1 LLKTIYFKEHLGV
14 NYKYFYLSNIYN
26 MEFGVSCSP
35 AQMRK
40 LKSGGAVTLNRTHFV
55 EGSPHRIMVMPNTGR
70 RIMTAMKKDKGV
82 RIALKPEEDIVAMT
96 EGGKISLKS
105 IGRSFSKA
113 FDPKGKTTKAFKD
126 VGKEFVKT
134 GDVIKRGFNKE
145 IVDSGV
151 GKEIAKNLIRAGT
164 DVILPGALGAA
175 SMALGDPTG
184 MSGQIVGNIA
194 GNYIKGAA
202 EKGGYGARGRMR
214 RMEMEGGSTYAQR
227 LARRT
232 RNTFKPVAKV
242 LKKIAANPVVK
253 EVGKV
258 ALREGAKA
266 AGEALTAYTGNPAA
280 GIAFERLAVSGGD
293 KLIETGS
300 AKKAIGASKNVAKRM
315 AVEAVDD
322 YIDANLTGVERDIAQ
337 KALAGRYSSAS
348 DLVYDYGNSKIE
360 NFAAEQQLSGYG
372 IPRRTRGGLRMGK
385 GMAHLTP
392 AYSVS
397 MRSATSG
404 AGFRVA
410 DDRMVT
416 PAPSLSGVIQ
426 TGSPYQRI
434 NSAAMSPFI
443 PSSPQLAGQMV
454 GRSGGS
460 FYPAGRG
467 GSFVPSG

>member
-1 LLKTIYFKEHLGV
+1 
-14 NYKYFYLSNIYN
+14 

-70 RIMTAMKKDKGV
+70 RIMTAMRKDKGV
-82 RIALKPEEDIVAMT
+82 RIALKPEEDLVAMT

-113 FDPKGKTTKAFKD
+113 FDPKKNGVAKAFKP
-126 VGKEFVKT
+126 VGQELVRT

-151 GKEIAKNLIRAGT
+151 GKEIAKGLIRAGT
-164 DVILPGALGAA
+164 DVILPTALGAA

-184 MSGQIVGNIA
+184 MSGQIVGNVA

-202 EKGGYGARGRMR
+202 EKGGYGARM
-214 RMEMEGGSTYAQR
+214 GGSTYAQR

-232 RNTFKPVAKV
+232 RNTFKPVGKV

-253 EVGKV
+253 EIGKV

-280 GIAFERLAVSGGD
+280 GVAFERLAVAGGD

-300 AKKAIGASKNVAKRM
+300 AKKAIGASGKQAKRM
-315 AVEAVDD
+315 AVEVVDD
-322 YIDANLTGVERDIAQ
+322 YIDENFTGVERDIAQ
-337 KALAGRYSSAS
+337 NALAGKYPSAA
-348 DLVYDYGNSKIE
+348 DLVYDYGNSKLE
-360 NFAAEQQLSGYG
+360 EAATSAFGGYG
-372 IPRRTRGGLRMGK
+372 LPRRTRGGLRMGK

-392 AYSVS
+392 AYTQA
-397 MRSATSG
+397 MRGATFG
-404 AGFRVA
+404 AGMSSGFAVN
-410 DDRMVT
+410 DGRMVT
-416 PAPSLSGVIQ
+416 SSSAPSSVIQ
-426 TGSPYQRI
+426 TGSPFQRI
-434 NSAAMSPFI
+434 HSPAMSPFI
-443 PSSPQLAGQMV
+443 PASPQLANQPIMG
-454 GRSGGS
+454 GRVRGGS
-460 FYPAGRG
+460 FYPAGKYG
-467 GSFVPSG
+467 GSPFPAGN